1 MCIRDRQTPR
11 VLSLDEALEITLSG
25 SPVIEASRYEEK
37 AAQQERRAAIGL
49 RMPQISVG
57 GAYTYLGKDIGFD
70 FNDLKGPV
78 GNITHDIL
86 GSGLI
91 PTELIPQ
98 IQQLLTPVM
107 GADWFLTLQDRS
119 LGFVGGQVTL
129 PIYMGG
135 KINTANR
142 AAKINEKTAV
152 EQGNQ
157 NRNALVSELVER
169 YYGLALALSLIHI

>member
-1 MCIRDRQTPR
+1 MNRIIVSFFALLAAAPLAAQEQTPR

-57 GAYTYLGKDIGFD
+57 GTYTYLGKDIGFD

-119 LGFVGGQVTL
+119 LGFVGG
-129 PIYMGG
+129 
-135 KINTANR
+135 R
-142 AAKINEKTAV
+142 
-152 EQGNQ
+152 
-157 NRNALVSELVER
+157 
-169 YYGLALALSLIHI
+169 

>member
-1 MCIRDRQTPR
+1 MNRVIVSFFALLAAAPLAAQEQTPR

-78 GNITHDIL
+78 GN
-86 GSGLI
+86 
-91 PTELIPQ
+91 
-98 IQQLLTPVM
+98 
-107 GADWFLTLQDRS
+107 
-119 LGFVGGQVTL
+119 
-129 PIYMGG
+129 
-135 KINTANR
+135 
-142 AAKINEKTAV
+142 
-152 EQGNQ
+152 
-157 NRNALVSELVER
+157 
-169 YYGLALALSLIHI
+169 LSLIHI

>member
-1 MCIRDRQTPR
+1 MNRIIVSFFALLAAAPLAAQEQTPR

-57 GAYTYLGKDIGFD
+57 GTYTYLGKDIGFD

-91 PTELIPQ
+91 PMP
-98 IQQLLTPVM
+98 
-107 GADWFLTLQDRS
+107 ADWKPHITRIATIAPKDMISPWAKLENRRIPYTS
-119 LGFVGGQVTL
+119 VTPRAPSANWL
-129 PIYMGG
+129 P
-135 KINTANR
+135 
-142 AAKINEKTAV
+142 
-152 EQGNQ
+152 
-157 NRNALVSELVER
+157 
-169 YYGLALALSLIHI
+169 

>member
-1 MCIRDRQTPR
+1 MAAAPLAAQEQTPR

-107 GADWFLTLQDRS
+107 GAGLVPDIAGPQSRIRRRAGNPADLYGRQDQHGQPCPRKSMKKLPSNRETRVVTHWF
-119 LGFVGGQVTL
+119 
-129 PIYMGG
+129 
-135 KINTANR
+135 
-142 AAKINEKTAV
+142 
-152 EQGNQ
+152 
-157 NRNALVSELVER
+157 RNS
-169 YYGLALALSLIHI
+169 